1 MITIRNSILML
12 ALTVTA
18 LAVHAQGFYYQSIMP
33 DGRIV
38 AGDEPAPGAKEV
50 KKIPLAKGNVS
61 APLSTPAQPGAAPQ
75 QQALDGANATIRQA
89 QEQLQAAKTAL
100 EAAREPLPGE
110 RIGTAGGASRLTD
123 AYFQRLKKLEDTVA
137 AAQRRLDE
145 AHSVRN
151 SVR

>member
-1 MITIRNSILML
+1 MVIRNAALVIL
-12 ALTVTA
+12 LTLFA
-18 LAVHAQGFYYQSIMP
+18 SAVHAQGFYYQSIMP

-38 AGDEPAPGAKEV
+38 VGDEPAPGAKEV

-75 QQALDGANATIRQA
+75 QQALDSADVTIRQA
-89 QEQLQAAKTAL
+89 QEQLQAARAAL

-110 RIGTAGGASRLTD
+110 RIGTAGGASRLTE
-123 AYFQRLKKLEDTVA
+123 AYFQRLQKLEGAVT
-137 AAQRRLDE
+137 AAQRRLDD
-145 AHSVRN
+145 AQSVRN